1 MKFVLGLYTQI
12 TDNSPT
18 PVYSRVLSCI
28 LKPVLTYIHN
38 NPQYRISLAQSSAM
52 IRYLSQHY
60 PEVNLLIHT
69 LARRGRLE
77 LFTSA
82 LDQTILALVQQKDR
96 ATLIDKH
103 TTLIRKSYGV
113 RATTLWCYGQIWT
126 ASLVFTMKLIGL
138 ERVVINAY
146 DAIVKKGITEKP
158 FRMYELGRKID
169 VVPAF
174 DSASRLVS
182 SYGQNE
188 ISLEE
193 LKEGLCNVIK
203 KSKECGD
210 VVFMINMDQ
219 LCQGASYHRE
229 DDVRL
234 FELFKAMYET
244 AEELGAEFCLAD
256 QINAENIGYL
266 QGGWY
271 GRDSSAN
278 GLTCFNEL
286 FVKNESYRYYLRRV
300 SILSELA
307 NDYKKD
313 RTGRKGILDLL
324 ASIPSGPMFLCDTNA
339 SALRLSEHRHYYKTL
354 LEAEN
359 RLAEAGFL
367 IDSADL
373 NDDGHNEEFGYTKN
387 NSVVLS
393 PMGASLLEYNSRKG
407 GINVFDTIAPWTREC
422 AKCEKLRSFTDVL
435 EVSGKVYDLRHKCFE
450 LESVN
455 RSRTEFSFSYC
466 EEEMPF
472 EVLKHYRMGSQNLYL
487 SITIVN
493 KTGQKLEG
501 NYNTAIYFTLPEASA
516 YAYDSNRELLVGN
529 ALSDIKNVR
538 FQDSNHNVGLYV
550 TSTDVFSARE
560 EKKFQ
565 NEVTSLGSERFYLYT
580 KLDLTF
586 KLSVAADSAMTFNII
601 TRVSDSKE

>member
-1 MKFVLGLYTQI
+1 
-12 TDNSPT
+12 
-18 PVYSRVLSCI
+18 
-28 LKPVLTYIHN
+28 
-38 NPQYRISLAQSSAM
+38 M

-69 LARRGRLE
+69 LARRERLE

-126 ASLVFTMKLIGL
+126 ASLAFTMKLIGL

-188 ISLEE
+188 ITLDE
-193 LKEGLCNVIK
+193 LKNGLCNVIK
-203 KSKECGD
+203 KSKECSD
-210 VVFMINMDQ
+210 VTFMINMDQ

-234 FELFKAMYET
+234 FELFEAIYET
-244 AEELGAEFCLAD
+244 AHDAGAEFCLAE
-256 QINAENIGYL
+256 QIQTDSIGYL

-271 GRDSSAN
+271 GRDASAN

-286 FVKNESYRYYLRRV
+286 FVKNENYRYYLRRV
-300 SILSELA
+300 GILAELA

-339 SALRLSEHRHYYKTL
+339 SALRLSEHRHYYRTL

-359 RLAEAGFL
+359 RLADAGFL
-367 IDSADL
+367 IDRADL
-373 NDDGHNEEFGYTKN
+373 NDDGHSEEFGYTKN

-393 PMGASLLEYNSRKG
+393 PMGASLLEFNVRSG
-407 GINVFDTIAPWTREC
+407 GFNVFDTIAPWSRNC
-422 AKCEKLRSFTDVL
+422 AFYEKLRSFTDEIHL
-435 EVSGKVYDLRHKCFE
+435 SGKVYDLRHKLFD
-450 LESVN
+450 LECVN
-455 RSRTEFSFSYC
+455 RSRTEFSFSYYDEELPC
-466 EEEMPF
+466 EI
-472 EVLKHYRMGSQNLYL
+472 LKHYRMGRENLYL
-487 SITIVN
+487 TITVVN
-493 KTGQKLEG
+493 KSSEKLEG
-501 NYNTAIYFTLPEASA
+501 SYLTSLYFTLPEASA

-529 ALSDIKNVR
+529 ALSGIKNVR
-538 FQDSNHNVGLYV
+538 FQEASHNIGLYV
-550 TSTDVFSARE
+550 TSTDIFTAHE

-601 TRVSDSKE
+601 TRVSDTIE